1 MLVETLT
8 CVQPA
13 PSLRKSKKA
22 AENHLQLAAAITLST
37 GLVCLPAHR
46 SPRRAWLDLD
56 PSASPDGALRSRVP
70 SNITCLLTFCTC
82 AQHPTPFSTARTQHF
97 SYSTRSQ
104 APRTNVASAPHPST
118 PKTYNILIT
127 YPYLINPAPRLP
139 V

>member
-56 PSASPDGALRSRVP
+56 PSASPDGALRSRVVLPQVQVDTGATGTPAWKCDSLDRTGFP
-70 SNITCLLTFCTC
+70 S
-82 AQHPTPFSTARTQHF
+82 
-97 SYSTRSQ
+97 
-104 APRTNVASAPHPST
+104 
-118 PKTYNILIT
+118 
-127 YPYLINPAPRLP
+127 
-139 V
+139 